1 MYQYKFTIITVCYNA
16 EKYIRKTIESVLS
29 QNFQDYEYIIKDGK
43 SKDATLSIINSMI
56 EPNDRFRIISDPDC
70 GIYDAMNQ
78 AVSLARGEYVIF
90 LNAGDCLIENCV
102 LEKVNGFIQEQAVDV
117 AYGDILQ
124 IGNKEKRLRKYGQIC
139 SKKWY
144 FLSGDCICH
153 QAMFARTEL
162 LREKPFDT
170 RYIVCADK
178 EWQLYHIS
186 RKRKISAMNFTVA
199 SILQEGF
206 SADHVQDFER
216 ETLQILKRYSRSI
229 VWIYKCVDWMKHNT
243 LGRKILKKVESF
255 FEISNKNQVK

>member
-16 EKYIRKTIESVLS
+16 EKYIKETIESVLK

-43 SKDATLSIINSMI
+43 SKDSTLSIIHSMV
-56 EPNDRFRIISDPDC
+56 EENDRFHVVSDADQ

-78 AVSLARGEYVIF
+78 AVSLAKGEYVIF
-90 LNAGDCLIENCV
+90 LNAGDCLADNCV
-102 LEKVNGFIQEQAVDV
+102 LKNVNEFIQKKPADV
-117 AYGDILQ
+117 VYGNILQ
-124 IGNKEKRLRKYGQIC
+124 IGNKGKRLRKYGQIC

-216 ETLQILKRYSRSI
+216 ETLCCLKSYCNSTL
-229 VWIYKCVDWMKHNT
+229 WIYKGVCRMKNNIFF
-243 LGRKILKKVESF
+243 LNILRKLESF
-255 FEISNKNQVK
+255 ILTDKWV

>member
-16 EKYIRKTIESVLS
+16 EKYIKETIESVLK

-43 SKDATLSIINSMI
+43 SKDSTLTIIHSMV
-56 EPNDRFRIISDPDC
+56 EENDRFHVVSDTDQ

-78 AVSLARGEYVIF
+78 AVSLAKGEYVIF
-90 LNAGDCLIENCV
+90 LNAGDCLTDNCM
-102 LEKVNGFIQEQAVDV
+102 LKNVNEFIQKKPVDV
-117 AYGDILQ
+117 AYGNILQ
-124 IGNKEKRLRKYGQIC
+124 IGNNGERLRKYGQIC

-186 RKRKISAMNFTVA
+186 RKRKFSAMNFTVA

-243 LGRKILKKVESF
+243 LGRKILRKVESF
-255 FEISNKNQVK
+255 FLISNKNQVK

>member
-56 EPNDRFRIISDPDC
+56 EPNDRFRIIADPDC

-90 LNAGDCLIENCV
+90 LNAGDCLIENWV

-124 IGNKEKRLRKYGQIC
+124 ISKETERLRKYRRIC
-139 SKKWY
+139 SKKLY
-144 FLSGDCICH
+144 FLTGDCICH
-153 QAMFARTEL
+153 QAIFARTEL
-162 LREKPFDT
+162 FREKSFDT
-170 RYIVCADK
+170 KYLVCADK
-178 EWQLYHIS
+178 EWQLYHIDK
-186 RKRKISAMNFTVA
+186 KRYFAAMNFPVA
-199 SILQEGF
+199 SVLQEGF
-206 SADHVQDFER
+206 SSAHVKDFER
-216 ETLQILKRYSRSI
+216 ETLQCMYAYEKRL
-229 VWIYKCVDWMKHNT
+229 VWSYKCIEFMKHNSVCVN
-243 LGRKILKKVESF
+243 ILRGVEKF
-255 FEISNKNQVK
+255 FFVK